1 VKLGQTLWIRKQDVV
16 RGKSVGRS
24 LVFFGVAK
32 KACRRNC
39 VESIALD
46 KIVASGVEECSEG
59 ELEQQAMRDD
69 RNQGAGFGGKVG
81 GDRSNKDLVKAT
93 PGSKLGWILHGR
105 EGAVSTSG
113 YASGL

>member
-32 KACRRNC
+32 KACRWDG

-46 KIVASGVEECSEG
+46 QIVTSGVEECGEG
-59 ELEQQAMRDD
+59 ELEEQAMRDD
-69 RNQGAGFGGKVG
+69 RNQGAGFGGKM
-81 GDRSNKDLVKAT
+81 
-93 PGSKLGWILHGR
+93 
-105 EGAVSTSG
+105 
-113 YASGL
+113 